1 MKRLINIFGESGFLF
16 LSTLVVNIGNYGL
29 NLLLGR
35 FLGPEEFAA
44 ANIIA
49 TLVLVLSFIA
59 LGVQLATTKFISEY
73 NAEGNQ
79 LRQEA
84 FLGWMKRAALIFSVT
99 ISFILVMASSAIMSF
114 LNFKTATPLVILFV
128 AIPLYIDLCV
138 SRGYFQGKSQFKKL
152 AFTYLVEMI
161 TRVVFTTVLIYICFS
176 YNQTWDIEAIALGF
190 IASFAAAAYFGRL
203 PSASLFKENTF
214 AQSKQLYYFLGIVA
228 MYEFSQIIINNS
240 DVLLVKHFFENK
252 EAGLYASLALIGRV
266 VFFATWS
273 IVTVLFPKIIEKE
286 KKGEP
291 HIQYFWGSLAIVS
304 LFGSSVIAGCYLM
317 DNLVMRIMF
326 GEAYLSTAPLL
337 WQYAT
342 ATTLFSC
349 ANVFVYYHM
358 SLENYIPV
366 AISLFIGLLQVIGI
380 FFFHNSML
388 EIIHVQIA
396 VMGIMLAAMI
406 IYQQVYSIRKRKR
419 EQQFSRSLILNQ
431 DIS

>member
-1 MKRLINIFGESGFLF
+1 MKRLINILGESGFLF
-16 LSTLVVNIGNYGL
+16 FSTLVVNIGNYGL

-35 FLGPEEFAA
+35 FLGPSEFAA

-73 NAEGNQ
+73 NAEGAHEMQ
-79 LRQEA
+79 AA
-84 FLGWMKRAALIFSVT
+84 FIGWMKRAALIFSVT
-99 ISFILVMASSAIMSF
+99 ISFVLVITSPAIASF
-114 LNFKTATPLVILFV
+114 LNFRSATPLVILFV
-128 AIPLYIDLCV
+128 AIPIYINLCV

-152 AFTYLVEMI
+152 AHTYLAEMI
-161 TRVVFTTVLIYICFS
+161 GRLIMTTVLVFVCYTYELS
-176 YNQTWDIEAIALGF
+176 WVIEAIAIGF
-190 IASFAAAAYFGRL
+190 IASFVVAAYFGKVA
-203 PSASLFKENTF
+203 STSLFKVATF
-214 AQSKQLYYFLGIVA
+214 TQSRQLYVFLAIVA

-240 DVLLVKHFFENK
+240 DVLLVKHYFENK

-291 HIQYFWGSLAIVS
+291 HAQYFWGSLSIVG
-304 LFGSSVIAGCYLM
+304 LFGIGITLGCYFLG
-317 DNLVMRIMF
+317 DLVVSIMF
-326 GEAYLSTAPLL
+326 GEAYLSTASLL
-337 WQYAT
+337 WQYAI

-366 AISLFIGLLQVIGI
+366 VISLIVGILQVVGI
-380 FFFHNSML
+380 FFFHESML

-396 VMGIMLAAMI
+396 VMGLMLTAMI
-406 IYQQVYSIRKRKR
+406 IYQQFYSKRKYKKVG
-419 EQQFSRSLILNQ
+419 EQSPSLILNH